1 MVWDSCPLAS
11 CSFTLLLLRSRSSGC
26 FCQSLEN
33 AIKHLSFTSLW
44 SQKAP
49 WCRVLGPHK
58 RRHNQEPLK
67 TPIWQIIKY
76 WNSVFQLIKILKFRV
91 FRIFRISGWSA
102 PPPTRRKCNLSKIL
116 KFRIL
121 ILSWWFGD
129 YLKSLLIHSQWFG
142 NMGGPGGQRGGSV
155 GLVLGMYPHLWWISE
170 SHCPNLGNHVV
181 LQTIIVGYVG
191 PCWWVALASSLA
203 TGIPLHWEL
212 GIDIAPAIAS
222 DEEDAQNIPIKWTIT
237 SKKHAFHI
245 YPSPLYA
252 CTFSQIGPRNA
263 I

>member
-76 WNSVFQLIKILKFRV
+76 WNSVFQLIKILKFRI

-102 PPPTRRKCNLSKIL
+102 PPQVQKSPQEMQFVQNTEIPYFDFIVMIRWLFEIIAHTFAMIWQHGRSRGSKRRVC
-116 KFRIL
+116 
-121 ILSWWFGD
+121 WA
-129 YLKSLLIHSQWFG
+129 
-142 NMGGPGGQRGGSV
+142 GPGDV
-155 GLVLGMYPHLWWISE
+155 
-170 SHCPNLGNHVV
+170 
-181 LQTIIVGYVG
+181 
-191 PCWWVALASSLA
+191 
-203 TGIPLHWEL
+203 
-212 GIDIAPAIAS
+212 
-222 DEEDAQNIPIKWTIT
+222 
-237 SKKHAFHI
+237 
-245 YPSPLYA
+245 
-252 CTFSQIGPRNA
+252 SQFMMD
-263 I
+263 